1 MQTLCA
7 IKQAISSGD
16 FATAQRYANSMT
28 LIAKETIW
36 GMLDATERV
45 LFNRYLRGEV
55 TKPLTVVKDSYT
67 DYGNR
72 FYQKRD
78 QPKL

>member
-1 MQTLCA
+1 MATDAFVLLLSSKIIMQTLCA

-55 TKPLTVVKDSYT
+55 TKPLTVVKD
-67 DYGNR
+67 
-72 FYQKRD
+72 Q
-78 QPKL
+78 